1 MDEEKDKLEQSIIVK
16 EQGLSPEREERL
28 AAELRADGSHD
39 VPPPR
44 QAAEPHPFYGY
55 GDMAALQDTSSSHG
69 ASYTAGIRSLDQL
82 LERDRLREKDGFPRK
97 IRIGRMI
104 RPGRKEK
111 ECFVIVPSTVEE
123 KFIHDRVKQ
132 SSEEETTG
140 GSGSGEEGEIIGEQ
154 PLRPEGEG
162 GEGGVGG
169 AGSGE
174 GESREMESSAYDLGK
189 ILTEKFE
196 LPNLKDKGKKSAL
209 VRYSYDLTDRHRGF
223 GQLLDKKAT
232 LRRILE
238 TNFALGNIPDQ
249 SDIDTSRLIM
259 APSDKIYRILSSE
272 LDYESQAMV
281 FFLRDYS
288 GSMDGKPSELVTS
301 QHVLIYSWLL
311 YQYAKQV
318 ETRFILHDVEA
329 KEVADFYTYF
339 NSKEAGGTKV
349 SAAYRLVNEIVERE
363 NLAKDYNIYIFHG
376 TDGDDWDTYG
386 NSAIPELKRML
397 TYANRV
403 GITIVEHSYSAGGK
417 TEVDIYLKGSG
428 LLQEKPDLLRV
439 DVMGEDAQEGRLIEG
454 IKNLIS

>member
-1 MDEEKDKLEQSIIVK
+1 MKSDLDKLFIQLKAE
-16 EQGLSPEREERL
+16 GLSPEREERMV
-28 AAELRADGSHD
+28 AELCAGGGHE
-39 VPPPR
+39 VPPSC
-44 QAAEPHPFYGY
+44 AATEPHPFYGY
-55 GDMAALQDTSSSHG
+55 GDMAMLQDSSSQGG
-69 ASYTAGIRSLDQL
+69 AYTAGIRSLDEL
-82 LERDRLREKDGFPRK
+82 LERDRKREKDGFPRK

-111 ECFVIVPSTVEE
+111 ECFVIVPTTVEE
-123 KFIHDRVKQ
+123 KFIHDRVRQ
-132 SSEEETTG
+132 PSEEETTG
-140 GSGSGEEGEIIGEQ
+140 GSGGGEEGEIIGEQ

-162 GEGGVGG
+162 GAGG
-169 AGSGE
+169 AGGSGSGE

-232 LRRILE
+232 LRKILE
-238 TNFALGNIPDQ
+238 TNIALGNVPDQ
-249 SDIDTSRLIM
+249 ADIDTSRLII
-259 APSDKIYRILSSE
+259 APTDKIYRILSRE

-311 YQYAKQV
+311 YQFAKQV
-318 ETRFILHDVEA
+318 ETRFILHDAEA
-329 KEVADFYTYF
+329 KEVPDFYTYF

-349 SAAYRLVNEIVERE
+349 AAAYKLVNEIVERE
-363 NLAKDYNIYIFHG
+363 NLMKDYNIYIFHG

-386 NSAIPELKRML
+386 NTAIPELKRML
-397 TYANRV
+397 SYANRV
-403 GITIVEHSYSAGGK
+403 GITIVEHSYSSGGR
-417 TEVDIYLKGSG
+417 TEVDNYLKSSG
-428 LLQEKPDLLRV
+428 LIQEKPDLLRV